1 MASIDRDARPRLA
14 RHVRLKYDSAREQH
28 VLLSPETILVINPT
42 GAAIV
47 DLCDG
52 NHTVAQIETEL
63 SARYDDVAEG
73 EVSRFVA
80 DLVAKR
86 GMEVDHG

>member
-1 MASIDRDARPRLA
+1 MDSVDRASRPRLA

-47 DLCDG
+47 ELSDG
-52 NHTVAQIETEL
+52 QRTIAQIETEL
-63 SARYDDVAEG
+63 GARYDTVAEG
-73 EVSRFVA
+73 EVERFVA

-86 GMEVDHG
+86 GMEVDDG

>member
-1 MASIDRDARPRLA
+1 MGDVDRSARPRLA
-14 RHVRLKYDSAREQH
+14 KHVRLKYDSARGQH

-47 DLCDG
+47 ELCDG
-52 NHTVAQIETEL
+52 SRTVAQIEAEL
-63 SARYDDVAEG
+63 GARYDDVAEG
-73 EVSRFVA
+73 EVSRYVA

>member
-1 MASIDRDARPRLA
+1 MDDADRSARPRLA

-47 DLCDG
+47 ELCDG
-52 NHTVAQIETEL
+52 ERTIAQIETEL
-63 SARYDDVAEG
+63 GARYDGVAEG
-73 EVSRFVA
+73 EVGRFVEA
-80 DLVAKR
+80 LVAKR